1 MIPKV
6 ERGVACRG
14 GDSQP
19 SSREARDPARQAL
32 RPGCEE
38 LAGRIRSKCRR
49 RKRGTGAQNRHGG
62 APGGERPALWDARR
76 LDRRLACRVT
86 CRPNGVPRKHPYV
99 SRRSATPHWGQRSE
113 SFKTRAQKRAAGTRR
128 CCLVLRLSVRHSGR
142 AAIAASAGIHN
153 HGLWVWIPGS
163 RALPAARNDA
173 SESKRGPV

>member
-1 MIPKV
+1 MMPKV
-6 ERGVACRG
+6 ERGVV
-14 GDSQP
+14 P

-86 CRPNGVPRKHPYV
+86 CRPNGCLASTRTSLGAPPPLIGASEAKV
-99 SRRSATPHWGQRSE
+99 SKPGRR
-113 SFKTRAQKRAAGTRR
+113 KRAAGTTRR
-128 CCLVLRLSVRHSGR
+128 RQGYGGLLTRTPNVSEGGR
-142 AAIAASAGIHN
+142 SA
-153 HGLWVWIPGS
+153 V
-163 RALPAARNDA
+163 
-173 SESKRGPV
+173 

>member
-6 ERGVACRG
+6 ERGVV
-14 GDSQP
+14 P

-76 LDRRLACRVT
+76 LVRRLACRVT
-86 CRPNGVPRKHPYV
+86 CRPNGCLASTRRLSALRHPFNRGSEAKVLKPGRK
-99 SRRSATPHWGQRSE
+99 
-113 SFKTRAQKRAAGTRR
+113 KRAAGMKR
-128 CCLVLRLSVRHSGR
+128 CWLVLTLSIRHSGR
-142 AAIAASAGIHN
+142 AAM
-153 HGLWVWIPGS
+153 
-163 RALPAARNDA
+163 R
-173 SESKRGPV
+173 RGPESITTTVGMKSKSGAPIAFNMI

>member
-6 ERGVACRG
+6 ERGVV
-14 GDSQP
+14 P

-86 CRPNGVPRKHPYV
+86 CRPNGCLA
-99 SRRSATPHWGQRSE
+99 S
-113 SFKTRAQKRAAGTRR
+113 TRR
-128 CCLVLRLSVRHSGR
+128 LSALRHPSLGEAKRKFQNPGAENAPRERRGVAWCERFQLVIPAEPRCGEGR
-142 AAIAASAGIHN
+142 N
-153 HGLWVWIPGS
+153 P
-163 RALPAARNDA
+163 
-173 SESKRGPV
+173 

>member
-62 APGGERPALWDARR
+62 APGGGRPALWDARR
-76 LDRRLACRVT
+76 LVRRLACRVT
-86 CRPNGVPRKHPYV
+86 CRPNGCLASTRRLSAPRHPFTGV
-99 SRRSATPHWGQRSE
+99 REATKQNPGA
-113 SFKTRAQKRAAGTRR
+113 KTRRGNEETRA
-128 CCLVLRLSVRHSGR
+128 V
-142 AAIAASAGIHN
+142 
-153 HGLWVWIPGS
+153 
-163 RALPAARNDA
+163 
-173 SESKRGPV
+173 

>member
-6 ERGVACRG
+6 ERGVV
-14 GDSQP
+14 P

-76 LDRRLACRVT
+76 LVRRLACRVT
-86 CRPNGVPRKHPYV
+86 CRPNGCLASTRTSLGAPPPLIG
-99 SRRSATPHWGQRSE
+99 ASE
-113 SFKTRAQKRAAGTRR
+113 ARSFKARAQKTRR
-128 CCLVLRLSVRHSGR
+128 GNEEVLLGANAFSPSFWPSRHC
-142 AAIAASAGIHN
+142 
-153 HGLWVWIPGS
+153 
-163 RALPAARNDA
+163 
-173 SESKRGPV
+173 

>member
-6 ERGVACRG
+6 ERGVV
-14 GDSQP
+14 P

-62 APGGERPALWDARR
+62 APGGERPALWEARR

-86 CRPNGVPRKHPYV
+86 CRPNGCLASTRTSLGAPPPLIGASEAKV
-99 SRRSATPHWGQRSE
+99 SKPGRR
-113 SFKTRAQKRAAGTRR
+113 KRAAGPESITT
-128 CCLVLRLSVRHSGR
+128 GR
-142 AAIAASAGIHN
+142 VYGF
-153 HGLWVWIPGS
+153 
-163 RALPAARNDA
+163 RARGRSLCPD
-173 SESKRGPV
+173 SPKR

>member
-6 ERGVACRG
+6 ERGVV
-14 GDSQP
+14 P

-86 CRPNGVPRKHPYV
+86 CRPNGCLASTRTSLGAPPPLQIGVAKPKFQNLGAENAPRE
-99 SRRSATPHWGQRSE
+99 RRHM
-113 SFKTRAQKRAAGTRR
+113 
-128 CCLVLRLSVRHSGR
+128 
-142 AAIAASAGIHN
+142 
-153 HGLWVWIPGS
+153 
-163 RALPAARNDA
+163 
-173 SESKRGPV
+173 